1 MIFLQL
7 FLIFSKIG
15 IVGFGGG
22 YAMLS
27 LIQDDVV
34 TKEGWLS
41 AAEFTDIVAVS
52 QMTPGPLGINMATY
66 VGYTSVLNAGYPPA
80 IAMLGSFITTL
91 SIIWLPF
98 LLMLGVSHLLLKHK
112 DSPIIKGIFSGLRPT
127 IVGLVAAAALV
138 LMNAAGHTLGIDGR
152 RRHEDR
158 RYPISPAFISNLPQ
172 ETNGNGRGR
181 SGTKII
187 DASHDD
193 EKARLKGEDIR
204 LEAVGHRRRSI
215 PAEPDI
221 FHRYRRV
228 GLPIVQSSARRRRN
242 SPAAMGDTVA

>member
-1 MIFLQL
+1 MIFLDL
-7 FLIFSKIG
+7 FLVFSKIG

-27 LIQDDVV
+27 LIQDEVV
-34 TKEGWLS
+34 TTHAWLS
-41 AAEFTDIVAVS
+41 SQEFTDIVAVS

-138 LMNAAGHTLGIDGR
+138 LMNADNFGAPAASQLQFVTSLALFAGSFLAVFR
-152 RRHEDR
+152 FK
-158 RYPISPAFISNLPQ
+158 ISP
-172 ETNGNGRGR
+172 
-181 SGTKII
+181 
-187 DASHDD
+187 
-193 EKARLKGEDIR
+193 LKVLAG
-204 LEAVGHRRRSI
+204 AG
-215 PAEPDI
+215 I
-221 FHRYRRV
+221 FGMIFYTLFPV
-228 GLPIVQSSARRRRN
+228 
-242 SPAAMGDTVA
+242 

>member
-34 TKEGWLS
+34 TKEAWLS

-80 IAMLGSFITTL
+80 IACLGSLLATI
-91 SIIWLPF
+91 SILWLPF
-98 LLMLGVSHLLLKHK
+98 IVMMLVSRFLLKHK
-112 DSPIIKGIFSGLRPT
+112 ESPLLKSVFGALRPT
-127 IVGLVAAAALV
+127 VVGLVAATAMV
-138 LMNAAGHTLGIDGR
+138 LMTAENFSTPNTSLTQFIVSLSLFAVTFIAVFRFRVSPLLILALAGCFGMVFYSLV
-152 RRHEDR
+152 
-158 RYPISPAFISNLPQ
+158 PF
-172 ETNGNGRGR
+172 
-181 SGTKII
+181 
-187 DASHDD
+187 
-193 EKARLKGEDIR
+193 
-204 LEAVGHRRRSI
+204 
-215 PAEPDI
+215 
-221 FHRYRRV
+221 
-228 GLPIVQSSARRRRN
+228 
-242 SPAAMGDTVA
+242 

>member
-1 MIFLQL
+1 MIFLDL
-7 FLIFSKIG
+7 FLVFSKIG

-27 LIQDDVV
+27 LIQDEVV
-34 TKEGWLS
+34 TTHAWLS
-41 AAEFTDIVAVS
+41 SQEFTDIVAVS

-138 LMNAAGHTLGIDGR
+138 LMNAANFG
-152 RRHEDR
+152 
-158 RYPISPAFISNLPQ
+158 A
-172 ETNGNGRGR
+172 
-181 SGTKII
+181 
-187 DASHDD
+187 
-193 EKARLKGEDIR
+193 
-204 LEAVGHRRRSI
+204 
-215 PAEPDI
+215 
-221 FHRYRRV
+221 
-228 GLPIVQSSARRRRN
+228 
-242 SPAAMGDTVA
+242 PAASQLQFVTSLALFAGSFLAVFHFKVSPLKVLAGAGIFGMIFYTLFPV

>member
-34 TKEGWLS
+34 TKEAWLS

-80 IAMLGSFITTL
+80 IACLGSLLATI
-91 SIIWLPF
+91 SILWLPF
-98 LLMLGVSHLLLKHK
+98 IVMMLVSRFLLKHK
-112 DSPIIKGIFSGLRPT
+112 ESPLLKSVFGALRPT
-127 IVGLVAAAALV
+127 VVGLVAAAVMV
-138 LMNAAGHTLGIDGR
+138 LMTAENFGTPDTSLTQFITSLLLFSVAFIAVFR
-152 RRHEDR
+152 FR
-158 RYPISPAFISNLPQ
+158 ISPLLILALAGCF
-172 ETNGNGRGR
+172 GM
-181 SGTKII
+181 
-187 DASHDD
+187 
-193 EKARLKGEDIR
+193 
-204 LEAVGHRRRSI
+204 
-215 PAEPDI
+215 I
-221 FHRYRRV
+221 FYS
-228 GLPIVQSSARRRRN
+228 L
-242 SPAAMGDTVA
+242 SPF